1 MVLLGIIA
9 DEVRIWVWSESE
21 GLKCEQLSS
30 VQEQCIEEGLEG
42 GQLGDCCS
50 DLGVM
55 SPRTKV
61 AGSNGKQKERKERH
75 CEKKKKTCYVLEI
88 K

>member
-9 DEVRIWVWSESE
+9 DEVRSWVWSESE

-61 AGSNGKQKERKERH
+61 AAMENRKSGRRDTVK
-75 CEKKKKTCYVLEI
+75 KKKKTCYVLEI

>member
-1 MVLLGIIA
+1 MKLGA
-9 DEVRIWVWSESE
+9 GCGQSQ
-21 GLKCEQLSS
+21 KCEQLSS
-30 VQEQCIEEGLEG
+30 MHKQCIEEGLEG
-42 GQLGDCCS
+42 GPLEDCCS

-61 AGSNGKQKERKERH
+61 AAMENRKEEWKERLWG
-75 CEKKKKTCYVLEI
+75 KKPCYVLEI